1 MNLYLAPMEGVTDRV
16 FRQAYC
22 RCFEPLDKYFAPF
35 LTPNENGKLG
45 PRDLAQLDPE
55 RNPGC
60 LPIPQILTNQAE
72 GFIRTAAQLK
82 RMGYQEINLNLGCP
96 SGTVVSKGR
105 GAGFLAFPEQL
116 DGFLYQVCSA
126 MESMGV
132 KLSVKTRIGVEQPE
146 EFEVLLEI
154 YNRYAMEELI
164 IHPRVR
170 KDFYK
175 NTPRMDVFRKA
186 FAESRNPVCYNGD
199 IFRKEDLD
207 AAVSAC
213 PGLDRVMIGR
223 GLASNPGLAQ
233 QIRTGRPVS
242 REQFLEFYQL
252 LYSGYKEQLLQA
264 SGQRVVLFRM
274 KEMWEYMIGLF
285 PDSKKQKKRILKSQN
300 LAEYEAAVRD
310 LIRECPFAGEEESYA
325 AVSGH

>member
-35 LTPNENGKLG
+35 LSPNENGKLG

-116 DGFLYQVCSA
+116 DGFY
-126 MESMGV
+126 
-132 KLSVKTRIGVEQPE
+132 TRYVPPWSPW
-146 EFEVLLEI
+146 
-154 YNRYAMEELI
+154 A
-164 IHPRVR
+164 
-170 KDFYK
+170 
-175 NTPRMDVFRKA
+175 
-186 FAESRNPVCYNGD
+186 
-199 IFRKEDLD
+199 
-207 AAVSAC
+207 
-213 PGLDRVMIGR
+213 
-223 GLASNPGLAQ
+223 
-233 QIRTGRPVS
+233 
-242 REQFLEFYQL
+242 
-252 LYSGYKEQLLQA
+252 
-264 SGQRVVLFRM
+264 
-274 KEMWEYMIGLF
+274 
-285 PDSKKQKKRILKSQN
+285 
-300 LAEYEAAVRD
+300 
-310 LIRECPFAGEEESYA
+310 
-325 AVSGH
+325 

>member
-116 DGFLYQVCSA
+116 DSFLYQVFSA
-126 MESMGV
+126 MESMNV
-132 KLSVKTRIGVEQPE
+132 KLSIKTRIGVEQPE
-146 EFEVLLEI
+146 EFEALLDRRVPAYTMPQRGAYTLNTTLCELQGSRWGRAAQWLVR
-154 YNRYAMEELI
+154 RYLHLRHRADADAEET
-164 IHPRVR
+164 
-170 KDFYK
+170 DF
-175 NTPRMDVFRKA
+175 A
-186 FAESRNPVCYNGD
+186 IAAESPLRQAIVGGVPRRLVCAFLALCNGTYG
-199 IFRKEDLD
+199 RAL
-207 AAVSAC
+207 SA
-213 PGLDRVMIGR
+213 
-223 GLASNPGLAQ
+223 
-233 QIRTGRPVS
+233 
-242 REQFLEFYQL
+242 L
-252 LYSGYKEQLLQA
+252 LG
-264 SGQRVVLFRM
+264 
-274 KEMWEYMIGLF
+274 KEM
-285 PDSKKQKKRILKSQN
+285 
-300 LAEYEAAVRD
+300 
-310 LIRECPFAGEEESYA
+310 
-325 AVSGH
+325 